1 MLDEDL
7 FDLVC
12 TIHTDF
18 KSNLMPTSTAARKGT
33 PRAAQPRVR
42 AANAA
47 VHTVLSVAATTRPVK
62 VGAKPVGDSA
72 TVPAGLQVF
81 QVLDDAYSRSA
92 LNALVPLKPGRPG
105 PAG

>member
-1 MLDEDL
+1 MLPIDGVGGWPALAEGGACWTCL
-7 FDLVC
+7 
-12 TIHTDF
+12 T
-18 KSNLMPTSTAARKGT
+18 K

-42 AANAA
+42 AADAA